1 MNTEPKGGPRTE
13 EGKEISKMNALKHGL
28 LGKAVLITGE
38 NEEQLLS
45 LTKKIRTEMKPVTEI
60 ERILVDRIISSI
72 WRLRRALAME
82 NGEVISVT
90 GGLMYDS
97 DKFFRYET
105 MLEKG
110 MYRALHELERIQA
123 KRNGSD
129 VPFPVVVDV
138 NTDGSFGKNYSE

>member
-1 MNTEPKGGPRTE
+1 MNTEPKGGPKTE

-28 LGKAVLITGE
+28 LSKAVLIAGE
-38 NEEQLLS
+38 DAEQLLAI
-45 LTKKIRTEMKPVTEI
+45 TKRIRFEMKPETEI
-60 ERILVDRIISSI
+60 ERILVDRIISNV
-72 WRLRRALAME
+72 WRLKRALAME
-82 NGEVISVT
+82 NGEVLSGT

-138 NTDGSFGKNYSE
+138 NTR